1 MLTALWADKGGCG
14 TTVAACLL
22 ALVRARQRPVLL
34 VDLAG
39 DVPAALG
46 VAEPTSPGVHDWV
59 TASGAPITA
68 LDALAV
74 SVNDSLRFVPAGS
87 VVAPPDHPR
96 WDALGQALAAADDI
110 IAVVDVGTTAGGR
123 VPPALVAAAQQRVLV
138 TRACYLAL
146 RRSVVSTLRAT
157 QAIVVHEPGRSL
169 RINDIAHSIGVQ
181 TVVEL
186 ALDPAIARAVDA
198 GLVLSRWPRL
208 MVSRLREL
216 DP

>member
-1 MLTALWADKGGCG
+1 VLTVLWADKGGSG

-22 ALVRARQRPVLL
+22 ALVRARHRPVLL

-59 TASGAPITA
+59 SASGAPITA

-87 VVAPPDHPR
+87 AMAPPDHSR
-96 WDALGQALAAADDI
+96 WAELGQVLAAADDI
-110 IAVVDVGTTAGGR
+110 VAVVDAGTTAGGR
-123 VPPALVAAAQQRVLV
+123 VPPAIVAAAQQRVLV

-146 RRSVVSTLRAT
+146 RRSVGSALRPSD
-157 QAIVVHEPGRSL
+157 AIVVHEPGRSL
-169 RINDIAHSIGVQ
+169 RVNDVAHSIGVS
-181 TVVEL
+181 TIVEL
-186 ALDPAIARAVDA
+186 ALDPAVARAVDA

-216 DP
+216 DR

>member
-1 MLTALWADKGGCG
+1 MLTALWADKGGSG

-22 ALVRARQRPVLL
+22 ALVRARHRPILL

-46 VAEPTSPGVHDWV
+46 VAEPTGPGVHDWV
-59 TASGAPITA
+59 SASGAPITA

-74 SVNDSLRFVPAGS
+74 SVNESLRFVPAGA
-87 VVAPPDHPR
+87 VMAPPDHPR
-96 WDALGQALAAADDI
+96 WAEFGQVLAAADDI
-110 IAVVDVGTTAGGR
+110 TAVIDAGTTAGGH
-123 VPPALVAAAQQRVLV
+123 VPTAVVAAAQQRVLV
-138 TRACYLAL
+138 TRACYLTL
-146 RRSVVSTLRAT
+146 RRSVGSTL
-157 QAIVVHEPGRSL
+157 QPSHAIVVHEPGRSL
-169 RINDIAHSIGVQ
+169 STNDIAHSIGVSAL
-181 TVVEL
+181 VEL
-186 ALDPAIARAVDA
+186 ALDPAVARAVDA

>member
-1 MLTALWADKGGCG
+1 MLTALWADKGGSG

-22 ALVRARQRPVLL
+22 ALVRSRHRPVLL

-59 TASGAPITA
+59 SATGAPVTA

-74 SVNDSLRFVPAGS
+74 SVNDSLRVVPAGS

-96 WDALGQALAAADDI
+96 WAELGQVLAAADDVSV
-110 IAVVDVGTTAGGR
+110 VVDAGTTAVGR
-123 VPPALVAAAQQRVLV
+123 VPPAVVAAAQQRVLV
-138 TRACYLAL
+138 TRACYLTM
-146 RRSVVSTLRAT
+146 RHSVSSTQRPT
-157 QAIVVHEPGRSL
+157 HAIVVHEPGRAL
-169 RINDIAHSIGVQ
+169 RVNDVAHSIGVS
-181 TVVEL
+181 TIVEL